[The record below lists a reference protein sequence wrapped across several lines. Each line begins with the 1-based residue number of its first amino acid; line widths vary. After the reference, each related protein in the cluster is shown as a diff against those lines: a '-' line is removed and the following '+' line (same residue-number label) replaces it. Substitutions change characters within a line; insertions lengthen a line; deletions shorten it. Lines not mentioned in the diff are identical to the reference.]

1 MAAEEKHRR
10 GEVALRVLHSLPSQ
24 HEKFFYREIRKLCM
38 DFVSSLGLPLTDRS
52 SAAGELL
59 SEVMAKLLGAGS
71 SNNIDEDMMQASC
84 ITPKSPSDDQW
95 PFDSSFQ
102 TNMDT
107 PEQDDRV
114 RWLIKA
120 VGGRRALEHR
130 FEDMRRQRWGRW
142 HGLGYRTSQISAPTN
157 VESGMDRDEEMLTQQ
172 DEHARE
178 LQEDHEDPHH
188 DRDVRRAW
196 IGMLAIASRRFK
208 PHEDVQ
214 KLLQVLA
221 HDPEVQACFGVE
233 WPVRKIVERLNFV
246 HPDPPWNDDRVENA
260 KKRLRNWIG
269 GIKRDH
275 GLDQTDLLA
284 LFARYGRANAAVA
297 GSGSSAASKT
307 RIETSSTKRHAP

>member
-1 MAAEEKHRR
+1 M
-10 GEVALRVLHSLPSQ
+10 ALRVLGSLPSR
-24 HEKFFYREIRKLCM
+24 HEKFFYREISKLCM
-38 DFVSSLGLPLTDRS
+38 DFVTSLGLPLTDRS

-59 SEVMAKLLGAGS
+59 SEVMAKLLGVGS
-71 SNNIDEDMMQASC
+71 SNDIDGDLMPANRVTQ
-84 ITPKSPSDDQW
+84 KSTSDDQW
-95 PFDSSFQ
+95 PFDLPFR

-114 RWLIKA
+114 RWLIKE

-142 HGLGYRTSQISAPTN
+142 HGLGYRMSQILSVTSEP
-157 VESGMDRDEEMLTQQ
+157 GIDRDEEMLTQR
-172 DEHARE
+172 DGHTRE

-196 IGMLAIASRRFK
+196 MGMLAIASRQFK
-208 PHEDVQ
+208 PHEDVR

-221 HDPEVQACFGVE
+221 HDPEIQACFGVE
-233 WPVRKIVERLNFV
+233 WPIRKITEVLNIV

-275 GLDQTDLLA
+275 GLDQTDLMA
-284 LFARYGRANAAVA
+284 LFARYGRTNAAFAVSESA
-297 GSGSSAASKT
+297 AANEIRIRPSSA
-307 RIETSSTKRHAP
+307 KRHAP

>member
-1 MAAEEKHRR
+1 MAAGEKHRR
-10 GEVALRVLHSLPSQ
+10 GQVALRVLHSLPPQ
-24 HEKFFYREIRKLCM
+24 HEKFFYREIRNLCT
-38 DFVSSLGLPLTDRS
+38 DFVTSLGMPRADRA

-59 SEVMAKLLGAGS
+59 SEVMAKLLGVGPS
-71 SNNIDEDMMQASC
+71 INIDDDMQQANR
-84 ITPKSPSDDQW
+84 ITQNSTPDDQW
-95 PFDSSFQ
+95 PFGSSLQ
-102 TNMDT
+102 TNIDT

-114 RWLIKA
+114 RWLIKE

-142 HGLGYRTSQISAPTN
+142 HGLGYRTSQLSAPAN
-157 VESGMDRDEEMLTQQ
+157 VESGIDRDEEMLAQK

-178 LQEDHEDPHH
+178 YLGDHEDTHH
-188 DRDVRRAW
+188 DWDVQRAW
-196 IGMLAIASRRFK
+196 IGMLVIASRRFK

-221 HDPEVQACFGVE
+221 HDPEVQAGFGVE
-233 WPVRKIVERLNFV
+233 WPVRQIVEALNII

-275 GLDQTDLLA
+275 GLDQIDLMA
-284 LFARYGRANAAVA
+284 LFARYGRANAAIA
-297 GSGSSAASKT
+297 GSDG
-307 RIETSSTKRHAP
+307 IGTSSTKRHAP